1 MAEKVLWEALEG
13 KTYDDAQAPEL
24 APTLAE
30 RVKQAVRGACAFDGW
45 SLDGQSIPH
54 ACMRAWCGRPLTY
67 SSTHGPDSH
76 IYPFTRTAALR
87 IPRYKVVVQVTLG
100 ELKEQGIRVA
110 SRCLWDPSTDNYA
123 SAGFKNVSR
132 PVVDC

>member
-1 MAEKVLWEALEG
+1 MAEKVLGEALDG

-30 RVKQAVRGACAFDGW
+30 LVKQAVRGACD
-45 SLDGQSIPH
+45 
-54 ACMRAWCGRPLTY
+54 GRPMVEGAIYLRHDPP
-67 SSTHGPDSH
+67 STVGPPCS
-76 IYPFTRTAALR
+76 PFHAAALR

-123 SAGFKNVSR
+123 SAGFKNVR
-132 PVVDC
+132 E